1 MIKGEIMVMQLKTL
15 KKQWPKGKVKKEFKN
30 NNQRYP
36 DALKKAVLEA
46 IEGTTQAEVSKAT
59 GIKPG
64 LISNWKNGRFKGVK
78 KKKVQAKK
86 KKTSKNKKVKAEKQ
100 TAEEETYWDKLENDK
115 IELIRLKSDMQWV
128 SERID
133 EVKLVEYLEQT
144 AEKLIFDDQR
154 DLGYA
159 ISVVGEM
166 IRLLKIYLK
175 SPSKSAYEKLMKKL
189 I

>member
-1 MIKGEIMVMQLKTL
+1 ME
-15 KKQWPKGKVKKEFKN
+15 
-30 NNQRYP
+30 
-36 DALKKAVLEA
+36 
-46 IEGTTQAEVSKAT
+46 
-59 GIKPG
+59 
-64 LISNWKNGRFKGVK
+64 
-78 KKKVQAKK
+78 
-86 KKTSKNKKVKAEKQ
+86 
-100 TAEEETYWDKLENDK
+100 
-115 IELIRLKSDMQWV
+115 WV

-175 SPSKSAYEKLMKKL
+175 NPSNSAYEKLMKRL

>member
-1 MIKGEIMVMQLKTL
+1 MVKGENYDDAIKNI
-15 KKQWPKGKVKKEFKN
+15 KN
-30 NNQRYP
+30 NNHRYP
-36 DALKKAVLEA
+36 EALKKAVLDA
-46 IEGTTQAEVSKAT
+46 IEGSTQADVSDAT
-59 GIKPG
+59 GINRG
-64 LISNWKNGRFKGVK
+64 LISTWNLKSK
-78 KKKVQAKK
+78 KKKTK
-86 KKTSKNKKVKAEKQ
+86 KKTSKKKNVKAEKE
-100 TAEEETYWDKLENDK
+100 TKVMSDAEEETYWDKLENDK

-175 SPSKSAYEKLMKKL
+175 SPSKSAYEKLMKRLKNKT
-189 I
+189 